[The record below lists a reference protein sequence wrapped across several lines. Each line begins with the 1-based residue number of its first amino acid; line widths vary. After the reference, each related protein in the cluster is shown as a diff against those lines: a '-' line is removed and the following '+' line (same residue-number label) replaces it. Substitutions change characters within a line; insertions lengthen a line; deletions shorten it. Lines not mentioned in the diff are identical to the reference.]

1 MTNYP
6 PIGDQSPLPEERR
19 EPPLHE
25 QPEGEPP
32 PPHEPDDPHPNQQ
45 PTIGDPFSSPTTIGD
60 PPDERSG
67 MQV

>member
-1 MTNYP
+1 MSNSNG
-6 PIGDQSPLPEERR
+6 PIGDQPPLPEERR
-19 EPPLHE
+19 
-25 QPEGEPP
+25 EPP
-32 PPHEPDDPHPNQQ
+32 PPHEPDDPHPNEQ